1 MPVLYLIQGEIAKK
15 ERKMIPII
23 DSKRQYA
30 TIGNEVEKAVCEVL
44 RSGAYILGPNTK
56 ALESELAEFLNVK
69 YTVGLNSGTDALHL
83 ALRAL
88 DIGAGDEVIT
98 TAFTFVATTEAIGI
112 VGAKPVFVDINPDT
126 FNIDPD
132 LIEAAITPKT
142 KAIIP
147 VHLYGQPCEMDKIMD
162 IAKRHNLRVIEDC
175 CQAIGA
181 TYKGQTVGTFGD
193 FGCLSFY
200 PTKNLGGMGDGGL
213 LMTNSESL
221 KDRVIALRNH
231 GGAVRYHHDEIGVNS
246 RLDEIQSAILRVKL
260 PHLKKWNEQRR
271 EHAAYYNKLFAN
283 CSDIVTPVEAADTY
297 CIYHQYTVKIPNRD
311 AVHQMLR
318 ENGIG
323 AMLYY
328 PIPLHLQKVHE
339 YLNVGKGSLPH
350 TERDTELVIS
360 LPMFPEITEE
370 EQDTVAKTL
379 IECIEKSK
387 SLATV

>member
-1 MPVLYLIQGEIAKK
+1 
-15 ERKMIPII
+15 MIPIL

-30 TIGNEVEKAVCEVL
+30 EIGNEVEKAVCEVL
-44 RSGAYILGPNTK
+44 RSGCYILGPNTK
-56 ALESELAEFLNVK
+56 ALEKELADFLGVN

-112 VGAKPVFVDINPDT
+112 VGAKPVFVDIN
-126 FNIDPD
+126 
-132 LIEAAITPKT
+132 ITPKT

-181 TYKGQTVGTFGD
+181 TYKGQMVGSFGD

-213 LMTNSESL
+213 IMTNSEEL
-221 KDRVIALRNH
+221 KNRVVALRNH
-231 GGAVRYHHDEIGVNS
+231 GGAVRYYHDEIGVNS
-246 RLDEIQSAILRVKL
+246 RLDEVQAAILRVKL
-260 PHLKKWNEQRR
+260 PHIKEWNEKRR
-271 EHAAYYNKLFAN
+271 AHAAYYNKLFAN
-283 CSDIVTPVEAADTY
+283 CKDVVTPAEADNTY
-297 CIYHQYTVKIPNRD
+297 CVYHQYTVKVPNRD
-311 AVHQMLR
+311 EVHKMLQER
-318 ENGIG
+318 GIG

-328 PIPLHLQKVHE
+328 PVPLHLQKVHA
-339 YLNVGKGSLPH
+339 YLGVGKGSLPY
-350 TERDTELVIS
+350 TEKDTELVMS
-360 LPMFPEITEE
+360 LPMFPELTEE
-370 EQDTVAKTL
+370 EQETVASTL
-379 IECIEKSK
+379 IDCIEKSK
-387 SLATV
+387 SAATV